1 MQMGTGDKQFSG
13 KVLVDVSLL
22 PIREEKAIRNLTT
35 GLSSSMFPRNM
46 INHSLNNTSLPGT
59 KEGSDYRI
67 FINIQLKPGG
77 NGILPTGFCAD
88 IGSQTPSQTHKTV
101 QKNIYI
107 SKLNVGYVMLLP
119 GHWE

>member
-1 MQMGTGDKQFSG
+1 MGTGDKQFSG
-13 KVLVDVSLL
+13 KALVDVSLL

-46 INHSLNNTSLPGT
+46 INHSLNNISLPGT
-59 KEGSDYRI
+59 IEGSDYRI
-67 FINIQLKPGG
+67 LINIQLKPGG
-77 NGILPTGFCAD
+77 NVILPIGFYAD
-88 IGSQTPSQTHKTV
+88 IGSQTPSQTHKTM

-107 SKLNVGYVMLLP
+107 SKLSVGYIMLLP